1 MSKSSSTAPP
11 PRLLKQPT
19 NLKRGLMRSRVLSGN
34 KQTRDATSTT
44 KLNNKTDSRPPDQIV
59 SSSSFT
65 EETIPMEMDDPQD
78 KTLDTVNIQNPT
90 LVPQESSF
98 ISNRQSDQ
106 IYQVSVLN
114 KPPVPASTDTSV
126 SSDTSVKE
134 TGMVTGGHPVT
145 MDMTGTSVAA
155 VQSKAVPSA
164 HLSEPDT
171 FITNKTSVTLPCSQ
185 PTNSPALASSAAASA
200 PSTSLCV
207 WTKEPDPSKIVS
219 LKIILS
225 DEQDGQSSDVALN
238 QAVSSITGDRIPTI
252 FLSSPA
258 KSLPTASAV
267 ITQEETAQAV
277 NTLQGMETV
286 GSFGTPTRSIL
297 SNVQAVA
304 RPVGQETGF
313 IQLLPANPSYGL
325 PGSYFVVTDPTTSE
339 QRSNVVLVPN
349 TVSQGTVSSTPHVVA
364 TPPRQRTV
372 VSMGPNISQ
381 TYTPGE

>member
-1 MSKSSSTAPP
+1 
-11 PRLLKQPT
+11 
-19 NLKRGLMRSRVLSGN
+19 
-34 KQTRDATSTT
+34 
-44 KLNNKTDSRPPDQIV
+44 
-59 SSSSFT
+59 
-65 EETIPMEMDDPQD
+65 MDDPQD

-114 KPPVPASTDTSV
+114 KPPVPASTDASV

-134 TGMVTGGHPVT
+134 TGMVTSGHPGT

-164 HLSEPDT
+164 HLSEPDA
-171 FITNKTSVTLPCSQ
+171 FITNKTFVTLPCSQ

-207 WTKEPDPSKIVS
+207 SDSQTKEPDPSKIVS

-258 KSLPTASAV
+258 KSPAKSLPTASAV

-297 SNVQAVA
+297 SNVQAVT

-313 IQLLPANPSYGL
+313 IQLLPANPSYGP
-325 PGSYFVVTDPTTSE
+325 PGSYFVVTDPATSE
-339 QRSNVVLVPN
+339 QRSNVVLLPN

-381 TYTPGE
+381 TYTPGK